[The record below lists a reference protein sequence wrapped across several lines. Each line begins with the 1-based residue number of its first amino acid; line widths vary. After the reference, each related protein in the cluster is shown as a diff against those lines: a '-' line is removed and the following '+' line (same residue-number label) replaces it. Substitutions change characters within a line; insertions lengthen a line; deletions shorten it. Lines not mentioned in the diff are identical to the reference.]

1 MLVGIYIYI
10 SCEQYYLRVRTCTTD
25 KPHSSAGSLRV
36 ICPDKGRRYP
46 KPACPQAECY
56 QPGSKRVF
64 SRTPIAC
71 PHLASG
77 TESNSLSKKDEVNTG
92 SLPWV
97 NGTKNEGQDFYYG
110 PAPYQTQ
117 NSHLSVTWLTC
128 YPSEQVFNYE
138 WHVWTKEHYIFEVQL
153 CSHFFLSFFLR
164 GVVENNT
171 DAVVQVKADRCLK
184 GGDVCP
190 TLSEQ
195 ISLKKVACF
204 IFIFLWSGCSF
215 LGPQS
220 LHLSL

>member
-1 MLVGIYIYI
+1 MSNIIFVYVHAPLI
-10 SCEQYYLRVRTCTTD
+10 SLTHLQAHWGWSVQTRGDGTPNQHAHRL
-25 KPHSSAGSLRV
+25 SV
-36 ICPDKGRRYP
+36 I
-46 KPACPQAECY
+46 
-56 QPGSKRVF
+56 SRVF

-153 CSHFFLSFFLR
+153 CSHFF
-164 GVVENNT
+164 
-171 DAVVQVKADRCLK
+171 
-184 GGDVCP
+184 
-190 TLSEQ
+190 
-195 ISLKKVACF
+195 F
-204 IFIFLWSGCSF
+204 IFFFRG
-215 LGPQS
+215 GGGK
-220 LHLSL
+220 